1 MHLGDSDTYLTLS
14 SADRNIELLYAWGLF
29 RVYFKI
35 LVNDRIIVEEANVKV
50 FNLWIFGVY
59 IDRNK
64 GIWDFV

>member
-14 SADRNIELLYAWGLF
+14 SADRNIELLDDWGLF

>member
-14 SADRNIELLYAWGLF
+14 SAYRNIELLDDWGLF

>member
-1 MHLGDSDTYLTLS
+1 MLDD
-14 SADRNIELLYAWGLF
+14 WGLF